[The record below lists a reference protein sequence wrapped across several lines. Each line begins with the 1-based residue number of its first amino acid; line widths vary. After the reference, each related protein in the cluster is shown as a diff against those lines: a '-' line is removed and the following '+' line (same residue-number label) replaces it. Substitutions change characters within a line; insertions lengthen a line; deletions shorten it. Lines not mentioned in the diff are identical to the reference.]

1 MTQTATLSAAFT
13 LSSVFARLRAV
24 FAQGPVPCWTEYLRE
39 TAGKA

>member
-1 MTQTATLSAAFT
+1 MTQTATLSSAFMFSG
-13 LSSVFARLRAV
+13 LFARLRAV

>member
-1 MTQTATLSAAFT
+1 MTQTATLSSALTF
-13 LSSVFARLRAV
+13 SSVFARIRAF